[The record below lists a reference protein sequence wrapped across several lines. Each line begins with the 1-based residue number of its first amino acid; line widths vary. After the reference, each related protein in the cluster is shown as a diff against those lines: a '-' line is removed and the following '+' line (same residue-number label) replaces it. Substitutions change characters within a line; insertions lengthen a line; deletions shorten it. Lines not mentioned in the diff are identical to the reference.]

1 MGLMGLVYRGMSV
14 SRCDAVAEGLKS
26 NHRPS
31 PRSPNSNALR
41 AILLPYANAYILV
54 QLDWTRAADGQEG
67 VEAGGQQQ
75 EQQQQGQQ
83 GSGGVVVA
91 DGSNGEGNA
100 AGGEH
105 REGGKVE
112 EGGGEQSGARQG
124 GEGPS
129 EMEGVEAREGA

>member
-54 QLDWTRAADGQEG
+54 QLDWTRELLKFAGKKGPCSRWSGGCGGRGAA
-67 VEAGGQQQ
+67 AGAAAAGAA
-75 EQQQQGQQ
+75 GLRRG
-83 GSGGVVVA
+83 GSG
-91 DGSNGEGNA
+91 
-100 AGGEH
+100 
-105 REGGKVE
+105 
-112 EGGGEQSGARQG
+112 
-124 GEGPS
+124 
-129 EMEGVEAREGA
+129 